1 MRNTMRNRINSTR
14 RRQIYLL
21 GLAGVLCAAEA
32 QAYAPNQTMDEATAR
47 AMLNRFGFGAD
58 SRSLAQAMH
67 ETPEQYV
74 RDAITGDSPLPAP
87 IISQIEQLPTSQ
99 PVDQVWSQ
107 YGPGGSQRQELKAL
121 RQAVANQTAANQTA
135 SSPASTPAATAA
147 TDPDVLARQMQQ
159 QAIQKAQNEYLN
171 AAIKSRMLAMA
182 NSSNQGHES
191 LLTFW
196 LNHFSIYGPKDTDR
210 LLAMDYAR
218 ALEAAMKADTF
229 EALLKA
235 SFYHAAMQVYLDN
248 AQSTSPQST
257 IGYTAALKGKNIGI
271 NENLARELMEL
282 HTLGVDGGYSQTDV
296 QELARIITGAGVYNV
311 QMQDK
316 NLKAAGATRRGLFL
330 FDPRRHDF
338 GTKMF
343 LGQVFPAGQ
352 GLDEIDRAL
361 HLLATHPATAHHI
374 AFKLARQYLADDPP
388 QALVNAMSAAYLKS
402 GGKISATLQPLLA
415 SPEFAASLQHPAKF
429 KDPLSYMLSATR
441 AACAGEPIGNANFL
455 ANTARDMGEA
465 PFMQTTPNGYGA
477 TEADWLSPVSMAQR
491 TRLAQG
497 LATGRAPVVAAPV
510 TSSAPNDSG
519 VMAPNPAGNMS
530 PPSSVISKGI
540 GCSPNLPLITR
551 LVGPLSSQTAAAANG
566 LSPQDHMA
574 LLLAS
579 PEFMKR

>member
-1 MRNTMRNRINSTR
+1 MRNRIMQKR
-14 RRQIYLL
+14 RMSIYQLC
-21 GLAGVLCAAEA
+21 LAGALCTTGAY
-32 QAYAPNQTMDEATAR
+32 AYAPNQTMDEATAR

-58 SRSLAQAMH
+58 SASLAQAMH
-67 ETPEQYV
+67 QTPEQYV
-74 RDAITGDSPLPAP
+74 RDSITGDTQLPAS
-87 IISQIEQLPTSQ
+87 IVSQIEQLPTSQ
-99 PVDQVWSQ
+99 PVDQIWHE
-107 YGPGGSQRQELKAL
+107 YGAGSDMRLELKSL
-121 RQAVANQTAANQTA
+121 RQATANQPVSASTVAPAGAA
-135 SSPASTPAATAA
+135 SSPADAANAA
-147 TDPDVLARQMQQ
+147 DVLARQMEQ

-171 AAIKSRMLAMA
+171 AAIKTRMLTMA

-196 LNHFSIYGPKDTDR
+196 LNHFSIYGPKNTDR

-218 ALEAAMKADTF
+218 ALESAMKADTF

-296 QELARIITGAGVYNV
+296 QELARIITGAGIYNV

-316 NLKAAGATRRGLFL
+316 NLKAAGATRKGLFL

-361 HLLATHPATAHHI
+361 HILATHPATAHHI
-374 AFKLARQYLADDPP
+374 AFKLARQYLADDPSP
-388 QALVNAMSAAYLKS
+388 ALVNAMTAAYLKS

-415 SPEFAASLQHPAKF
+415 SPEFAASLQHPVKF

-441 AACAGEPIGNANFL
+441 AACSGQPIGNANFL

-465 PFMQTTPNGYGA
+465 PFMQSTPNGYGA

-491 TRLAQG
+491 TRLAQA
-497 LATGRAPVVAAPV
+497 LATGRAPAVAAPV
-510 TSSAPNDSG
+510 MAPAPSDSG
-519 VMAPNPAGNMS
+519 VMAVNPAGNMS
-530 PPSSVISKGI
+530 PPSPVISKGI

-551 LVGPLSSQTAAAANG
+551 LVGPLSSQTAQAANG